1 MRPPYPWLKPAWE
14 ALGDY
19 LREER
24 LPQALLIHGPEG
36 LGKRSLA
43 EAFAQRLLCQE
54 KGDELCGQCVGCRLW
69 AAGTHPH
76 YHAVHPEEPGKAIHV
91 DAIRAL
97 TGRFALK
104 PQYAAWRLAVIDP
117 ADAMNSSAANALL
130 KTLEEPP
137 ERSLLILLSS
147 APGRLP
153 ATILSRCQRLPVHP
167 PSKAQ
172 ALAWLANRQ
181 ERYPSADLWSV
192 GSGSPLRALEMGE
205 KGYPEWREKLYGLW
219 SGGDPAGTVDPVLAA
234 EGFSS
239 VPLEYLLE
247 WLMQWAME
255 LIRGIY
261 VPAQESFYNVPR
273 PDVLR
278 QTMRPDPVE
287 VYAFLDQLMSTKR
300 LLVANPQLN
309 KQLILEET
317 LVGWSHLL
325 IESRRS

>member
-1 MRPPYPWLKPAWE
+1 MQPPYPWLAPAWE

-19 LREER
+19 LRAAR

-43 EAFAQRLLCQE
+43 EAFAQRLLCQGN
-54 KGDELCGQCVGCRLW
+54 GDELCGQCVGCRLW

-91 DAIRAL
+91 DAIRTLSA
-97 TGRFALK
+97 RFALK
-104 PQYAAWRLAVIDP
+104 SQYAGWRLAVIDP
-117 ADAMNSSAANALL
+117 ADAMNASAANALL

-172 ALAWLANRQ
+172 ALAWLALRQ
-181 ERYPSADLWSV
+181 DRYVPADLWSAA
-192 GSGSPLRALEMGE
+192 SGSPLRALEMSE
-205 KGYPEWREKLYGLW
+205 KDYPAWREKLYGLW
-219 SGGDPAGTVDPVLAA
+219 NGGDSAGAVDPALAA
-234 EGFSS
+234 ESFSA

-255 LIRGIY
+255 LIRRMY
-261 VPAQESFYNVPR
+261 VPDQESFYNVPR
-273 PDVLR
+273 MDVLLQAGR
-278 QTMRPDPVE
+278 LDSVE
-287 VYAFLDQLMSTKR
+287 IHAFLDRLVSARR
-300 LLVANPQLN
+300 LLIANPQLN
-309 KQLILEET
+309 RPLILEET
-317 LVGWSHLL
+317 LVGWFRFFS
-325 IESRRS
+325 